1 MIAGLYQRVLHHLS
15 EAVRIAEEEAQ
26 PFTRGQ
32 EPAVGVIDAY
42 MTLVD
47 FCDQQLRKEEES
59 SSGES
64 QKKKKFVNSC
74 YYKVLKIL

>member
-1 MIAGLYQRVLHHLS
+1 MIAGLHQRAFHHLS

-26 PFTRGQ
+26 PSLMGQ
-32 EPAVGVIDAY
+32 GPVASLTDAY

-59 SSGES
+59 ASGGS
-64 QKKKKFVNSC
+64 QKEKSFS
-74 YYKVLKIL
+74 L